1 MQELIE
7 LIRQTLDIDLE
18 LAEDTPLLS
27 AGLVDS
33 FGLVV
38 LLGAIEE
45 RYSVTLDES
54 ELGVETFDTPAQIL
68 DRIQMAA
75 VDR

>member
-1 MQELIE
+1 MQQLIE
-7 LIRQTLDIDLE
+7 LIQQTLHIDLA

-27 AGLVDS
+27 SGLVDS

-45 RYSVTLDES
+45 EYDVTLDES
-54 ELGVETFDTPAQIL
+54 ELGVDTFDTPAQIRE
-68 DRIQMAA
+68 RIRMAA
-75 VDR
+75 AAR